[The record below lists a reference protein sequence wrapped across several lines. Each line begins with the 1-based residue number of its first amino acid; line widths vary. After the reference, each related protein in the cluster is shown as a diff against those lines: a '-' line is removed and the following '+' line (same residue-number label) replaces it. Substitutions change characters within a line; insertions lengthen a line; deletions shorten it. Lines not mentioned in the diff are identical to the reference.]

1 MIKNGGM
8 VNIAVIII
16 MVTLKVTHS
25 VFIGRI
31 TSKNVYY
38 YAHSSNRDAKS
49 NKHGFA
55 KYFNENRGRGLIA
68 FLYLN
73 NL

>member
-1 MIKNGGM
+1 M
-8 VNIAVIII
+8 
-16 MVTLKVTHS
+16 
-25 VFIGRI
+25 GRI

-68 FLYLN
+68 VLYLN